1 MGLFNFKKKEQEEV
15 AEETPRQPGNPGAMV
30 TVRVLA
36 AGYLLWMLKDLI
48 KMYIEGGPEA
58 PSLMLII
65 IAGVLFVGGAVLI
78 LWMSYKQYKRMKAEQ
93 YAYNEA
99 MAEQVRLEEEAAA
112 AAKAAEEAEEEYEE
126 AEDEETEDEETEE

>member
-1 MGLFNFKKKEQEEV
+1 MGLFNFKKKEQEEAV
-15 AEETPRQPGNPGAMV
+15 EETPRQPGNPGAMV

-65 IAGVLFVGGAVLI
+65 IAGVLFVGGAALI

-126 AEDEETEDEETEE
+126 AEDEETEEE

>member
-1 MGLFNFKKKEQEEV
+1 MGLFNFKKKEQEEAV
-15 AEETPRQPGNPGAMV
+15 EETPRQPGNPGAMV

-36 AGYLLWMLKDLI
+36 AGYLLWMLKDII

-58 PSLMLII
+58 PSIWLVIG
-65 IAGVLFVGGAVLI
+65 ASVLFVGGAALI

-112 AAKAAEEAEEEYEE
+112 AAKAAEEAQEEYEE
-126 AEDEETEDEETEE
+126 AEDEETEE